1 MKKFIAIGA
10 LAVIG
15 IGTGYAASATPSS
28 HRTGVPT
35 PSIIK
40 YEFIYNKSGQLIEF
54 VTQDSA
60 KNLFYYPCSNV
71 TSLNGNVEYSCD
83 HQ

>member
-1 MKKFIAIGA
+1 MKKLIAIGA

-15 IGTGYAASATPSS
+15 IGTGYAASAQTS
-28 HRTGVPT
+28 HRATVPT

-40 YEFIYNKSGQLIEF
+40 YEFIYNNSGQLIEF